1 MLDDERP
8 ALGMLVANLDVGDFL
23 RQREELAWELGM
35 VGLAIG
41 LLGAAVCFGMARR
54 LQRPIIQLTEALRA
68 RPEDRL
74 RSLQVDTTD
83 PEITELLSAYNWMVE
98 NVQQREALA
107 ERNARIE
114 REAVLGR
121 MSAALAHEVRNP
133 RGGLRT
139 AVQTLRQFGER
150 RCRR

>member
-1 MLDDERP
+1 
-8 ALGMLVANLDVGDFL
+8 
-23 RQREELAWELGM
+23 
-35 VGLAIG
+35 
-41 LLGAAVCFGMARR
+41 MARR

-133 RGGLRT
+133 LGGLRT
-139 AVQTLRQFGER
+139 AVQTLRHLGER
-150 RCRR
+150 RDVRSE